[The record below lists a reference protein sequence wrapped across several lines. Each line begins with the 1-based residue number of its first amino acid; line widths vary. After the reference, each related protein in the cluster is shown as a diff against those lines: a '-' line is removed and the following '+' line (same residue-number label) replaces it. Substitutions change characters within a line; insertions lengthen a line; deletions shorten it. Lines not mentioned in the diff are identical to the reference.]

1 MKYVKDWA
9 TFLTEDDQKHVEIK
23 DNMNSPF
30 PLASDQFLDEL
41 EEKHQRSFRKKKAGR
56 KLKKTSKLVPVADY

>member
-1 MKYVKDWA
+1 V
-9 TFLTEDDQKHVEIK
+9 FLTEDDSKHIEIK

-41 EEKHQRSFRKKKAGR
+41 EEKYQRSFRKKKAGR
-56 KLKKTSKLVPVADY
+56 KPKKTANT